1 MEITDMIKNFANKRD
16 NQVRGIFASIFILQN
31 RLQTVFDKADEYLTL
46 KQFMLLTMIRYSHDE
61 KTTFTHLGNLLGSSR
76 QNAKK
81 LALSLEK
88 KGFIRI
94 THEPNNKRNTLITM
108 TAKADEYL
116 EIVLEMHNQ
125 KLASIFNDYTDEEI
139 KLFYGMITKLYAG
152 VEREEQT
159 EDE

>member
-1 MEITDMIKNFANKRD
+1 MEISDMIKNFADKRD

-46 KQFMLLTMIRYSHDE
+46 KQFMLLTMIRFSHDE

-94 THEPNNKRNTLITM
+94 TH
-108 TAKADEYL
+108 
-116 EIVLEMHNQ
+116 
-125 KLASIFNDYTDEEI
+125 
-139 KLFYGMITKLYAG
+139 
-152 VEREEQT
+152 
-159 EDE
+159 